1 MLGDFPWGRT
11 ICGVHAWS
19 FCHLPLKRTETSQ
32 VKGPR
37 RDGWTADR
45 LEFVGKLQGQRT
57 DRAKEADDCLVASEL
72 VNANG
77 GHVTNRS

>member
-11 ICGVHAWS
+11 TYGVHARS
-19 FCHLPLKRTETSQ
+19 FCYLPLKRAETSQ
-32 VKGPR
+32 VKRPR

-45 LEFVGKLQGQRT
+45 LEFVGKLRGQRT
-57 DRAKEADDCLVASEL
+57 DCAKEAGDRLVASEL

-77 GHVTNRS
+77 GHVREP